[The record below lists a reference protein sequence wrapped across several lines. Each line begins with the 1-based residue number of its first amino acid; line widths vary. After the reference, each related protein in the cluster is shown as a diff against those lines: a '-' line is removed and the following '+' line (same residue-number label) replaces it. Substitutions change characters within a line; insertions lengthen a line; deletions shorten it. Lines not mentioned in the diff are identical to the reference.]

1 MEYENKTKEELI
13 DLLEAKDEE
22 INDLQENEQSIEEL
36 ADEISDYESQQEE
49 YNEALAD
56 REQVS
61 EKAFYAG
68 FDAYQCGEVNEQKAW
83 LNYKIEARL

>member
-1 MEYENKTKEELI
+1 MEYENKTNEELI
-13 DLLEAKDEE
+13 DLLEAKDKE
-22 INDLQENEQSIEEL
+22 ISDLQENEQNIEEL
-36 ADEISDYESQQEE
+36 TDEISDYESQQEE
-49 YNEALAD
+49 YNEALSD

-68 FDAYQCGEVNEQKAW
+68 FKSAENKELVVKSW